1 MNTIKVGNHTVTVYE
16 GIDEMPIVRYQKFN
30 RLMLIESDVL
40 DSSSAAEDV
49 FKSQVARRWEPPSDR
64 GFNSLFFKSNTK

>member
-30 RLMLIESDVL
+30 RLMLIESGVG
-40 DSSSAAEDV
+40 STIE
-49 FKSQVARRWEPPSDR
+49 
-64 GFNSLFFKSNTK
+64 

>member
-30 RLMLIESDVL
+30 RLMLIESGVGSTIEEL
-40 DSSSAAEDV
+40 DTGSER
-49 FKSQVARRWEPPSDR
+49 KTEKY
-64 GFNSLFFKSNTK
+64 SLKTSYQPK